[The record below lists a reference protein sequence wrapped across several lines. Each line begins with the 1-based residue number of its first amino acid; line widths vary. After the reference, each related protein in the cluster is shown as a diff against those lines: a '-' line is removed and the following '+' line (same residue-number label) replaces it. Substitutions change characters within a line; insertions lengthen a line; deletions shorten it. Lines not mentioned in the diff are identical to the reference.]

1 MSKQKYMVTLIA
13 EGTDA
18 DADSLQKYL
27 AQSIAN
33 DFSLSSVEN
42 VSIQSLEPFTRM
54 RIYLQQEVPYRL
66 TEHIGVEKGC
76 MTDELVSDCIDAL
89 CQNSDVMFDYDRF
102 DAFLRE
108 TVESLGISI
117 DIGDDND

>member
-18 DADSLQKYL
+18 DADSLRKYL
-27 AQSIAN
+27 AQSVAN
-33 DFSLSSVEN
+33 DFNLGCVEN
-42 VSIQSLEPFTRM
+42 VSIQPLEPFTRM
-54 RIYLQQEVPYRL
+54 RIFLQQEVPYRL
-66 TEHIGVEKGC
+66 TEHIGVEKSC

-108 TVESLGISI
+108 TVETLGVPVHT
-117 DIGDDND
+117 GNDD